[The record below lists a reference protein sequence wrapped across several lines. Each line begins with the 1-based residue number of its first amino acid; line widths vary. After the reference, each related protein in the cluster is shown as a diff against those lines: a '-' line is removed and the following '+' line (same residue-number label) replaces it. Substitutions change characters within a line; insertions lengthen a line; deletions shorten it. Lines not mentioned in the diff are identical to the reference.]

1 MIFTYLHCG
10 YLLIN
15 MLSDRFLYHI
25 SLLALTVNLLSPQNK
40 RLFAAGTLE
49 KYITVQREDLY
60 PQV

>member
-1 MIFTYLHCG
+1 
-10 YLLIN
+10 

-49 KYITVQREDLY
+49 KYITVQREDLD